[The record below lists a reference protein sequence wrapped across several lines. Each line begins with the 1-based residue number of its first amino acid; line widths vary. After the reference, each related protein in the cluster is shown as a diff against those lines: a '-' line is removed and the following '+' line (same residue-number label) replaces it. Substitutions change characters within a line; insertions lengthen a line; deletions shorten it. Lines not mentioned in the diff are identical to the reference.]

1 MTLALWVVAII
12 AIWATPEVTQWIN
25 GHFELQW
32 QAQHV
37 FLVVGCL
44 AGLSLG
50 SSQSASRAL
59 VGLFSPLAKS
69 AEFFGF
75 WGLANKLAGVLG
87 IVMLGVLQTLVG
99 LQASIL
105 LCVALFVIAML
116 ICARVNERRGRE
128 AALAWE
134 TNRHTN
140 NNNANE
146 ASLPQ

>member
-1 MTLALWVVAII
+1 MLAII
-12 AIWATPEVTQWIN
+12 AIWATPELTEWVN
-25 GHFELQW
+25 GHFDLEW
-32 QAQHV
+32 QSQYV

-87 IVMLGVLQTLVG
+87 IVMLGVLQTLIG

-134 TNRHTN
+134 SPM
-140 NNNANE
+140 E
-146 ASLPQ
+146 SQQL